1 MKWLEI
7 IELRFGG
14 SDRKMLKSKLY
25 KLLETVENSEIKVYS
40 HVNVKTDFSIHLT
53 HYSEKADRSG
63 SPLGQHLVSTLKEFG
78 LVNHNVWVKFDNDKS

>member
-14 SDRKMLKSKLY
+14 NDRKMLKSKLY
-25 KLLETVENSEIKVYS
+25 KLQETVENSEIKVYS

-53 HYSEKADRSG
+53 HYSEKADPNG
-63 SPLGQHLVSTLKEFG
+63 STLGQHLVSTLKEFG
-78 LVNHNVWVKFDNDKS
+78 LVNHNVWIEMHKKR